1 MSFFFNMH
9 LRPTKNTVSVLNENQ
24 NVTLPKNDDVYD
36 LYSNY
41 LKDEEQKE
49 PENRYLNFKNN
60 RKYTY
65 MLEHVT
71 ENLGERYLK
80 LILTV
85 FTEIT
90 EEEII
95 QYLTMNDRFGDTVKS
110 TYVTDK
116 GTKIYCSPTSLRYV
130 YQALVILDYYKT
142 TDCENMAELGC
153 GYGGLFLAINYFANI
168 LNIRIE
174 KYNIIDLPSANN
186 LIEFYLNIHEDSI
199 TIPYEFH
206 ESAKYGSTVP
216 SGKLFFIS
224 NYCYTEI
231 DMTNKNLYYINLLK
245 RADHGFIIWQSLT
258 FDVKYLNQIFRD
270 TSKIEMV
277 EEQPQTCV
285 NASRPNYFV
294 FF

>member
-1 MSFFFNMH
+1 MSFLFNMYS
-9 LRPTKNTVSVLNENQ
+9 RPTKNNSSVLIENQ
-24 NVTLPKNDDVYD
+24 NITLPKNDDVYD

-41 LKDEEQKE
+41 LKNEELKE
-49 PENRYLNFKNN
+49 PENRYINFKNN

-71 ENLGERYLK
+71 ENLGEQYLK
-80 LILTV
+80 LILKEC
-85 FTEIT
+85 TEID
-90 EEEII
+90 EEDLIN
-95 QYLTMNDRFGDTVKS
+95 YLTINDRFGDTVKS
-110 TYVTDK
+110 TYVTDN
-116 GTKIYCSPTSLRYV
+116 GTNISCSPTSLRYV

-168 LNIRIE
+168 LNISIE

-186 LIEFYLNIHEDSI
+186 LIEFYLNLHKDVV
-199 TIPYEFH
+199 TIPYELH
-206 ESAKYGSTVP
+206 ESAKYGATVP

-231 DMTNKNLYYINLLK
+231 DATNKKLYYINLLK
-245 RADHGFIIWQSLT
+245 RVDHGFIIWQSLT
-258 FDVKYLNQIFRD
+258 FDLKYMNQIFQD
-270 TSKIEMV
+270 ISQVAMIE
-277 EEQPQTCV
+277 EKPQTCL
-285 NASRPNYFV
+285 NASTPNYFV